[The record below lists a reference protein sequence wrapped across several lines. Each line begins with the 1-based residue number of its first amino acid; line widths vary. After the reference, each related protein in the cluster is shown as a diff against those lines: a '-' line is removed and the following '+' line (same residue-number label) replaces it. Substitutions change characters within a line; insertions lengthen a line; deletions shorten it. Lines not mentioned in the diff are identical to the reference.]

1 VAGLPRADHNGFV
14 GLTAKRKPQISRGA
28 PELDVHLKS
37 KRPPYLAAFSFQA
50 ACEMPVS
57 GKTRLSML
65 ICRFRIASA
74 PALE

>member
-28 PELDVHLKS
+28 PKIRCSFEIKVAAL
-37 KRPPYLAAFSFQA
+37 LAAFSFQA

-65 ICRFRIASA
+65 ICRFRIANA